1 VEVVGLLKVFGFID
15 IEVGDF
21 AGFGEGRGLSKFG
34 TYVVQVVGLYS
45 VFLKYSIARTH

>member
-1 VEVVGLLKVFGFID
+1 MEVVGLLKVFGFIG

-21 AGFGEGRGLSKFG
+21 AGFGKGRGLSKFG

-45 VFLKYSIARTH
+45 VFLKCSIARMH